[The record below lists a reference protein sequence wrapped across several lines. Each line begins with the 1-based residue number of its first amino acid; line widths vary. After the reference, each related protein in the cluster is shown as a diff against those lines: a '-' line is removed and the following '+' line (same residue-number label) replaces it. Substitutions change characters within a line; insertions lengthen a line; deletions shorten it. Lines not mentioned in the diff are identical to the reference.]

1 MVKTAALGVAAT
13 VGKKV
18 WDRMTESADD
28 KNLRLSKAATAMA
41 NAKAEELKAEEL
53 VRSLS
58 GDSEGGT
65 KRPADDPNPNVAK
78 KPRPAFDDD
87 SEDEGYD
94 YSYFEFSDQ
103 APDQAVEHK
112 GQKLKKIY
120 KKVDGK
126 FKSEHP
132 GCFELASGA
141 FGSEGTAYLWGWM
154 KPGMM
159 YGATFY
165 RDEGTP
171 KPLMLDT
178 PDT

>member
-65 KRPADDPNPNVAK
+65 KRLADDPNPNVAK

-94 YSYFEFSDQ
+94 YSYFEFNDQ

-112 GQKLKKIY
+112 KGR
-120 KKVDGK
+120 
-126 FKSEHP
+126 SSRRSTRRWTASSRASTP
-132 GCFELASGA
+132 GASSSPRA
-141 FGSEGTAYLWGWM
+141 RSAVKEKAYLWGWM

-159 YGATFY
+159 YGATFSTVT
-165 RDEGTP
+165 RARPTR
-171 KPLMLDT
+171 
-178 PDT
+178 